1 MAGEYYEVEVGGKP
15 KVVEYPDKVET
26 GGISGCMGVGIL
38 NHKTKKGYLGHYI
51 AEDKTSKSLI
61 NRAIHEAQ
69 NISDLEVA
77 LAGNIPLNKEAAK
90 DSEGDFDDRLKICRA
105 HGKWAFEMVKL
116 KGINIKNIKN
126 YLQKNPSED
135 SYEIFIDTELGI
147 MEVNKEEFDD
157 LS

>member
-15 KVVEYPDKVET
+15 MVVEYPDKVET

-51 AEDKTSKSLI
+51 AEDKTSESLI

-69 NISDLEVA
+69 DISDLEVA
-77 LAGNIPLNKEAAK
+77 LAGNIPLNEEDVKL
-90 DSEGDFDDRLKICRA
+90 SGGDFYDTLKSHRE
-105 HGKWAFEMVKL
+105 HGKWALEMVKS
-116 KGINIKNIKN
+116 KGIDVKNIKN
-126 YLQKNPSED
+126 NLQIFPTED
-135 SYEIFIDTELGI
+135 SYGVFIDTELGI
-147 MEVNKEEFDD
+147 MQVKKEEIDD